1 MVQKFSNVEVTDYI
15 DEGVTKLLE
24 RDVSVLSKMSG
35 PEFPEDPIE
44 DMWFNNTV
52 ERKVYTYKDGEF
64 KLLIDYSYPYLG
76 SETIALRYQPLN
88 ENLTNFSNTKV
99 LGKGFI
105 SHKAFVA
112 MSDFFANSLDLRTVS
127 NFLKQL
133 EIADIGYKNQVT
145 VNHVPENTI
154 SNDKFNPPL
163 PVDPQ
168 FVTGDLLQ
176 TFKLGNKDGFI
187 SLEENRTLGALSSSA
202 SYRGSAY
209 YPLYELLWQRNVTD
223 VYDISGNVATRGE
236 SALSDFQNNIS
247 VGLPVKSEALDFKVN
262 KNVIST
268 TGTTAQNVT
277 LNRGGYYRI
286 AVVGGGG
293 GGATATKHSRGA
305 TGGSGAGF
313 VGIVKLDA
321 GNYTMTAGA
330 GAAASGSYNYN
341 GYNGSASTFSVG
353 TESLEGDGLDY
364 KITRSYYGGYI
375 TSTNQYKTCFWPEY
389 AIGAQAYYILTP
401 KGSNEYD
408 FGSMRFNESEFFET
422 PVKINSYTA
431 GSSISI
437 SSLDWVNGGYASPV
451 TYNFAST
458 VKMFGITW
466 YKYGT
471 NVFIPEG
478 FVLNKSI
485 LLWMDYG
492 AGSGVNDPDGGPLT
506 SAGTSSYNVKW
517 TGNLRG
523 NPTEI
528 ISSGHRIP
536 KILDYFDTAEVEK
549 PEKTVLITAGG
560 GTGGVTD
567 SRGGY
572 AGTLTISN
580 SLQIVSSE
588 VRSNGNAGTGWYGG
602 SGGAGGASV
611 YGGYGKGGD
620 GGYVDWGSG
629 YAGNSGFVELR
640 YLGVEIPSD
649 SNNSNNLNIESYL
662 NGISVYIKM

>member
-1 MVQKFSNVEVTDYI
+1 MVQKFLDVKVTDYI
-15 DEGVTKLLE
+15 DEGVTKLLD
-24 RDVSVLSKMSG
+24 RDISVLSKMSG
-35 PEFPEDPIE
+35 PKFPEDPIE
-44 DMWFNNTV
+44 DMWFNNTT

-64 KLLIDYSYPYLG
+64 KLLIDYTYPYLG
-76 SETIALRYQPLN
+76 SETIASRYQPLH

-112 MSDFFANSLDLRTVS
+112 MSDFFANALDLRTVS

-133 EIADIGYKNQVT
+133 EIADIGYKNQIT

-154 SNDKFNPPL
+154 TNDKFNPPL

-176 TFKLGNKDGFI
+176 TFKLGNKDSFI
-187 SLEENRTLGALSSSA
+187 ALEENRTLGALSSSA
-202 SYRGSAY
+202 SYRGSEY
-209 YPLYELLWQRNVTD
+209 YPLYELLWQRNITD
-223 VYDISGNVATRGE
+223 VYDISENVATRGE

-247 VGLPVKSEALDFKVN
+247 VGLPVKSEVLDFKVN
-262 KNVIST
+262 ENVIST

-330 GAAASGSYNYN
+330 GAAASGGYNYN
-341 GYNGSASTFSVG
+341 GYNGGASTFTVG
-353 TESLEGDGLDY
+353 T
-364 KITRSYYGGYI
+364 
-375 TSTNQYKTCFWPEY
+375 
-389 AIGAQAYYILTP
+389 
-401 KGSNEYD
+401 
-408 FGSMRFNESEFFET
+408 
-422 PVKINSYTA
+422 
-431 GSSISI
+431 
-437 SSLDWVNGGYASPV
+437 
-451 TYNFAST
+451 
-458 VKMFGITW
+458 
-466 YKYGT
+466 
-471 NVFIPEG
+471 
-478 FVLNKSI
+478 
-485 LLWMDYG
+485 
-492 AGSGVNDPDGGPLT
+492 
-506 SAGTSSYNVKW
+506 
-517 TGNLRG
+517 
-523 NPTEI
+523 
-528 ISSGHRIP
+528 
-536 KILDYFDTAEVEK
+536 
-549 PEKTVLITAGG
+549 EKTVLISAGG

-572 AGTLTISN
+572 AGTLTISD

-611 YGGYGKGGD
+611 YSGYGKGGD
-620 GGYVDWGSG
+620 GGYIQWGSG

-662 NGISVYIKM
+662 NGISVYIKI